1 MIKFMQ
7 VCGTVLMGTV
17 FTAALVY
24 VAVDMFFILSALVW
38 VHQ

>member
-1 MIKFMQ
+1 MKYLQWLGAGLM
-7 VCGTVLMGTV
+7 TVMFG
-17 FTAALVY
+17 AALVY